1 MDVPKARAPVRR
13 TGGGEGVENSAG
25 QMRVTGGGGSP
36 GKVVPNDRAAA
47 RRTRWRRRGG
57 SAGLWDTDLR

>member
-25 QMRVTGGGGSP
+25 QMRVTGG
-36 GKVVPNDRAAA
+36 AAA
-47 RRTRWRRRGG
+47 QGRSCPMTEQLREGRAGEGG
-57 SAGLWDTDLR
+57 EAVLASGTQT